1 MDHTLVKAN
10 FTLKGGTVFKPQA
23 RCIEIFFKIFCIW
36 IINVAKLNLRIRNNQ
51 YNTLLERW
59 GMYMSLSVSF
69 KLCPF
74 ILVICTQKEGA

>member
-51 YNTLLERW
+51 YNTLLIRKM
-59 GMYMSLSVSF
+59 GYVYVPVCQF
-69 KLCPF
+69 
-74 ILVICTQKEGA
+74 